1 MVELKE
7 SSEKSTCGE
16 LCIGWKDEVTIIGG
30 GVIIGS
36 IEAFRGLKVG
46 QFVRRKFV
54 GVVVGIF
61 IVSIFRSFVG
71 RGVFGLAVSI
81 EVRGSSGGW

>member
-7 SSEKSTCGE
+7 STEKSEGRE
-16 LCIGWKDEVTIIGG
+16 LCIRWKNEVIIGS
-30 GVIIGS
+30 GVVVGS

-46 QFVRRKFV
+46 QFVGRKFV

-61 IVSIFRSFVG
+61 RVGIFRVFVG